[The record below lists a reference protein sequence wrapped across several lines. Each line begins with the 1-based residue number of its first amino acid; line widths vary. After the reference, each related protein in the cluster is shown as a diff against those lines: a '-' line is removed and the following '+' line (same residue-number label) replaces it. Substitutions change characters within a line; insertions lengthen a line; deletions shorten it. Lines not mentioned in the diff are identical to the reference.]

1 MKLAAIC
8 DKDTAVGLRLAG
20 IHELFIPS
28 ENPIKILYK
37 ISERDNVGVVFI
49 TEKIAESII
58 KELKEFRLNNDIPII
73 LEIPDKTGR
82 LVDHI
87 DFVSHLVKRAV
98 GIDISE
104 RGR

>member
-8 DKDTAVGLRLAG
+8 DTDTAVGLRLAG
-20 IHELFIPS
+20 LHDIFIPNG
-28 ENPIKILYK
+28 NPVKLLDT
-37 ISERDNVGVVFI
+37 ISERDDIGIVFI
-49 TEKIAESII
+49 TEQIAEQI
-58 KELKEFRLNNDIPII
+58 KRDLKEFRLRYDIPII

-98 GIDISE
+98 GIDI
-104 RGR
+104 RKKG